1 MAVKNS
7 TIMAKVWL
15 EGSND
20 YQIRVPDP
28 TQATMAE
35 TVKALFKPLNGRAW
49 NEFCDTLVQRIG
61 DTVVHQREWE
71 NPLSVFKGS
80 KLNYGST
87 VQEIALNWV
96 KAHSYSDEATAA
108 VLGISRPQAEVCYH
122 SINRQDRYDIT
133 VNRDELRQAFAE
145 EYGLNN
151 FVNGILTAP
160 INSDNY
166 DEYRCMLQLL
176 KFYDDN
182 LGFFKVTAPTLQD
195 LYDPTAEPGAGQSL
209 LAMIRTYIE
218 LFKFP
223 STLYNAQVVDS
234 VPVFEKDPSKIVLI
248 TIPHVKAAL
257 DVFALAQ
264 LFHLDKAEVES
275 RIIVVDEM
283 PIEGAVAL
291 LTTED
296 FFVCRDVEYQT
307 ASWFNPSTLSTNFFL
322 HHWSVL
328 SVSPFVPAVL
338 FTTDGTT
345 VHTREYRP
353 NNPYESEAPIDE
365 TNTNVKLIKID
376 NQLKG
381 DITEGAD
388 TQQGVPMQPE
398 TSATYSNIRLYYMV
412 PGSDPVAWTE
422 IEKNSRTYI
431 DRFNRLH
438 LQRKGITEDAPDGV
452 TTYKVSYTV
461 TSTYMDPSDGNSVE
475 PLQSEVAFQ
484 VNPDGT
490 YTVVN
495 LVI

>member
-71 NPLSVFKGS
+71 NPLAVFKGS

-122 SINRQDRYDIT
+122 SINRRDRYDIT
-133 VNRDELRQAFAE
+133 VNRDELRQAFTE

-176 KFYDDN
+176 EFYDQN
-182 LGFFKVTAPTLQD
+182 LGFFKVAAPDLES
-195 LYDPTAEPGAGQSL
+195 LYDATAEPGAGQFL

-223 STLYNAQVVDS
+223 STLYNAQVVDNI
-234 VPVFEKDPSKIVLI
+234 PVFEKDASKIVLI
-248 TIPHVKAAL
+248 TLPQVKAAL

-283 PIEGAVAL
+283 PIPGAVAL

-296 FFVCRDVEYQT
+296 FFVARDVEYQT

-338 FTTDGTT
+338 FTTEDTET
-345 VHTREYRP
+345 PSRQYVA
-353 NNPYESEAPIDE
+353 NSPYNSEAAE
-365 TNTNVKLIKID
+365 TGNQNVKLISIT
-376 NQLKG
+376 NELLG
-381 DITEGAD
+381 DITEGESHMRAVSMEPI
-388 TQQGVPMQPE
+388 TA
-398 TSATYSNIRLYYMV
+398 ATYSNIQLYKV
-412 PGSDPVAWTE
+412 DTSGDDPVYTPM
-422 IEKNSRTYI
+422 EKTSRTFF

-438 LQRKGITEDAPDGV
+438 LQRSGIEAGDLI
-452 TTYKVSYTV
+452 KVSFTV
-461 TSTYMDPSDGNSVE
+461 TSTYMNPSSDNETDLGLDVDI
-475 PLQSEVAFQ
+475 FIT
-484 VNPDGT
+484 VNDDGT
-490 YTVVN
+490 YSVTT
-495 LVI
+495 L

>member
-35 TVKALFKPLNGRAW
+35 TVKALFKPLNGRAY
-49 NEFCDTLVQRIG
+49 NEFVDTLVQRIG

-96 KAHSYSDEATAA
+96 KAHSYNDEATAA

-145 EYGLNN
+145 ENGITN
-151 FVNGILTAP
+151 FINAILTAP

-176 KFYDDN
+176 EFYDQN
-182 LGFFKVTAPTLQD
+182 LGFFKVQAPTLD
-195 LYDPTAEPGAGQSL
+195 NLYDPTAEPGAGQQL

-223 STLYNAQVVDS
+223 STLYNAQVVDNI
-234 VPVFEKDPSKIVLI
+234 PVFEKDSSKIVLI
-248 TIPHVKAAL
+248 TLPQVKSAL

-338 FTTDGTT
+338 FTTEDT
-345 VHTREYRP
+345 VTPSKVYAATD
-353 NNPYESEAPIDE
+353 YEITVSSDIIEGKM
-365 TNTNVKLIKID
+365 VKLLAELSGTID
-376 NQLKG
+376 
-381 DITEGAD
+381 GAD
-388 TQQGVPMQPE
+388 AEIPPIE
-398 TSATYSNIRLYYMV
+398 ATTWEILGAKTV
-412 PGSDPVAWTE
+412 TLDPVNPVTTP
-422 IEKNSRTYI
+422 ISINSRTYV

-438 LQRKGITEDAPDGV
+438 LQRSGWYKLPDTMEADTRNVITLKG
-452 TTYKVSYTV
+452 
-461 TSTYMDPSDGNSVE
+461 TSTYLNPSGETATLTDTIELNLTFG
-475 PLQSEVAFQ
+475 
-484 VNPDGT
+484 PDGT
-490 YTVVN
+490 
-495 LVI
+495 LISAEI